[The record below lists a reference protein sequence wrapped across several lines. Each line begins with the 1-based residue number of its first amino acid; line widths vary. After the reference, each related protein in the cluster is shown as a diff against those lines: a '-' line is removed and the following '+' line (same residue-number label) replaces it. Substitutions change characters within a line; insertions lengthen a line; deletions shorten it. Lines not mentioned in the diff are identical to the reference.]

1 MPRPRIYRDNAQ
13 KQAAYRQ
20 RLRKRQSVL
29 FRHKSDEWETP
40 PALFAELDREF
51 GFTTDVCALP
61 HNARCAHFYSPGQD
75 GLKQHWGGVCWMNPP
90 YGLALRQW
98 VKKAWDSAEQNGA
111 TVVCLLPVRAD
122 TTWWHD
128 IVLPHAAEVRYIRG
142 RLQFGGVGNSAPFAS
157 AVVVFRPAT
166 PPAEPRVVEPGSSQ
180 ALCS

>member
-1 MPRPRIYRDNAQ
+1 M
-13 KQAAYRQ
+13 
-20 RLRKRQSVL
+20 L

-98 VKKAWDSAEQNGA
+98 VKKAWDSTRENGA
-111 TVVCLLPVRAD
+111 TVVSARTGSRH
-122 TTWWHD
+122 TT
-128 IVLPHAAEVRYIRG
+128 V
-142 RLQFGGVGNSAPFAS
+142 APFCS
-157 AVVVFRPAT
+157 ALSCAFFT
-166 PPAEPRVVEPGSSQ
+166 H
-180 ALCS
+180 